1 MRSNKAKKGKA
12 HKKGVQY
19 IAKQLRHY
27 QKGKYPSYK
36 KALPDARIIFAKLK
50 ENKQKVILKNIWGYS
65 RKKGKPRKK
74 EETPYI
80 SKRLLEKNDYW
91 ETLQFAED
99 FKQSSNKIFFIST
112 ISPNTLPEIQGGTI
126 IRADQY
132 FDKFVAYCNKLRS
145 DGNYPVESGTE
156 EWKVSCTP
164 PKKVNGR
171 WESIIQVKN
180 SEGEIDNYGFD
191 PNKTTELSTKP
202 TPFDKKEIEKPI
214 PKEIPEV
221 REPKGSAG
229 RAEAIRDIIA
239 GFRQDLKDGL
249 ITKEEYREFVREAL
263 SRLEKGGNI

>member
-12 HKKGVQY
+12 HKKGVRY
-19 IAKQLRHY
+19 IAQQLKHY

-36 KALPDARIIFAKLK
+36 KALPDARIIFEKL
-50 ENKQKVILKNIWGYS
+50 EANKQKVILKNIWEYS
-65 RKKGKPRKK
+65 RKKR
-74 EETPYI
+74 EAPYI

-145 DGNYPVESGTE
+145 DGDYPVESGTE

-164 PKKVNGR
+164 PEYKKGR

-191 PNKTTELSTKP
+191 PNKTTELPTKP
-202 TPFDKKEIEKPI
+202 SPLDKKEIEKPL

-221 REPKGSAG
+221 TEPKGNAG

-239 GFRQDLKDGL
+239 GFRQDLKDDL
-249 ITKEEYREFVREAL
+249 ITKEEYREFVRQAL
-263 SRLEKGGNI
+263 SIL